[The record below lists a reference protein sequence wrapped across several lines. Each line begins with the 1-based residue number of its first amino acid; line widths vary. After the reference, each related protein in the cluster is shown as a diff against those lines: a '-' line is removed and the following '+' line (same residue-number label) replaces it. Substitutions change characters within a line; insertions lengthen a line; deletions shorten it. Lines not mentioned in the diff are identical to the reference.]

1 MHGRLCVFNVSVD
14 SLHRCSEAGP
24 VEKYKQMV
32 TEMITTMISI
42 VCVPFVYHPLTACVF
57 VLYSLGL
64 FMLLCEVVCCI
75 CLFFTDCFPSSLQDD
90 GDVEDDMTIRE
101 VRRAATQN
109 LLLLWFKCCFLC
121 TFYVFIWL
129 FIKGKLQIWQL
140 KGDLPKE
147 SWKALRSFEFFWRG
161 LKIATCIGIKGQD
174 WHFSIFYLLP

>member
-1 MHGRLCVFNVSVD
+1 MCFQCVSWL
-14 SLHRCSEAGP
+14 SA
-24 VEKYKQMV
+24 QMQWSGSSWKV
-32 TEMITTMISI
+32 QRNGYWDDNHLISI

-129 FIKGKLQIWQL
+129 FIKGKLQIWHL

-147 SWKALRSFEFFWRG
+147 SWKAVRSFDLFLEG
-161 LKIATCIGIKGQD
+161 LENC
-174 WHFSIFYLLP
+174 HMYRY